1 MEIRLF
7 VNNRINL
14 IWIIINN
21 CYFSNLIND
30 LTSLRL
36 IEFVRMWIIVALIAC
51 SVSKVIAL
59 PERREVKNILL
70 INSYHHGYAWT
81 DSISSGIIKTVK
93 SHPEYNLFIE
103 NLNSKQ
109 FGKSRFET
117 DKNHFQEK
125 YSGFHFDGVIVTDND
140 ALDFSLLYDQE
151 LYPDVPVVFAGISN
165 PEEYPFEGT
174 LYYGLK
180 ESANDVLAIDF
191 IRKLIPN
198 AKKLLVLTDQTTTGK
213 IHRKEFRKS
222 VNDLI
227 NFEVEI
233 PQTIDL
239 DSIFRKVSINNQ
251 YDAVFY
257 MGIGQDNHGNIVDFI
272 ALGDTLIKLSK
283 APVFTNN
290 ILFLGLGDVGGLYQS
305 GIKHGTEAANL
316 LLGLMDSTKSRP
328 VNRIETTDV
337 NYFLDWRILEKYHIQ
352 SGKYPEET
360 LIINQKVLFSR
371 ENFGVLIIVLV
382 LLIHAILILS
392 IVNRKRRNKQKRSDN
407 QLRDIETQKIEL
419 EEAHKQ
425 LRRVISELE
434 NANDRLKESNISIL
448 EAKKRAEESDNL
460 KSAFLANVSHEIRTP
475 LNSIVGFSSLLIEP
489 DLDDETKK
497 TYADLI
503 ESNTESLLVLIDE
516 IIDLSKIEAQQ
527 LTLKMQDFSIDML
540 IAELVQVFSHGYKNS
555 RAELRS
561 GKISETAEL
570 FIFSDRVRV
579 KQVFINLLTNAFKFT
594 DSGFIEM
601 GYFFSENKEV
611 ILYVKDTGIGIHK
624 DHHQAIFHRFRK
636 LNENAA
642 KIYRGTGLGLA
653 ITQKLVELLGGKIWI
668 ESEPGQGS
676 TFFFTL
682 RDCVLKEIRRK

>member
-1 MEIRLF
+1 MSDISIR
-7 VNNRINL
+7 NL
-14 IWIIINN
+14 
-21 CYFSNLIND
+21 LIF
-30 LTSLRL
+30 LLS
-36 IEFVRMWIIVALIAC
+36 IVSFAAYPN
-51 SVSKVIAL
+51 SPTTGKT
-59 PERREVKNILL
+59 KNILVV
-70 INSYHHGYAWT
+70 NSYHQGLAWT
-81 DSISSGIIKTVK
+81 DSLMEGIVREIKK
-93 SHPEYNLFIE
+93 YPEIALNIE
-103 NLNSKQ
+103 NLNSKL
-109 FGKSRFET
+109 FGQTHFEIT
-117 DKNHFQEK
+117 RNFFQNK
-125 YSGFHFDGVIVTDND
+125 YSNIHFEGVIVTDND
-140 ALDFSLLYDQE
+140 ALDFAFQYDQD
-151 LYPDVPVVFAGISN
+151 LFPNVPVVFAGISN
-165 PEEYPFEGT
+165 LGDYPLEGSFYNGFKEMANTDSIIDLVKLLLPE
-174 LYYGLK
+174 
-180 ESANDVLAIDF
+180 S
-191 IRKLIPN
+191 
-198 AKKLLVLTDQTTTGK
+198 KKLLVLTDHTTTGK
-213 IHRKEFRKS
+213 IYREELVNQKS
-222 VNDLI
+222 HFPDFNVL
-227 NFEVEI
+227 FPEEI
-233 PQTIDL
+233 DI
-239 DSIFRKVSINNQ
+239 DSICAMVSSDKELDAIFYISINQDKYGNPVDNILLLDTIGKLAQ
-251 YDAVFY
+251 VPLFANDPIYISK
-257 MGIGQDNHGNIVDFI
+257 GI
-272 ALGDTLIKLSK
+272 LGGLFQSGVKQGIEAAKLLLQKMDSPSK
-283 APVFTNN
+283 ESGNN
-290 ILFLGLGDVGGLYQS
+290 IHQTELEYFFDYALLNKFSISTNRLPKGVILKNQS
-305 GIKHGTEAANL
+305 SIF
-316 LLGLMDSTKSRP
+316 
-328 VNRIETTDV
+328 NR
-337 NYFLDWRILEKYHIQ
+337 
-352 SGKYPEET
+352 S
-360 LIINQKVLFSR
+360 
-371 ENFGVLIIVLV
+371 NFGVLIIVLI
-382 LLIHAILILS
+382 LLSHAILILS

-407 QLRDIETQKIEL
+407 QLREIETQKMEL

-425 LRRVISELE
+425 LSSVISELE
-434 NANDRLKESNISIL
+434 NANVRLKESNINIL

-540 IAELVQVFSHGYKNS
+540 IAELVQVFSHGHKNS